1 MRTLFSI
8 SLKRRATL
16 GRLPRCGRAAAALP
30 KLWQRSL
37 PEVNP
42 GVHPWSLPTRD
53 SWMWRISPRE
63 TSRRA
68 SAGVIATTAKSPE
81 PRMFLFPFFF
91 FAATTADI
99 RADFTTSRAL
109 DSRRH
114 MVTDWVDWHQAS
126 ISLMPVDLGL
136 QMSLSLMTAKEKK
149 KKKDWAEHLSLSFF
163 LILFVPPV
171 KLVSKCFHPVGNNFP
186 PFFSFFFFLIISAF
200 LTHVTAASNLS
211 VQCTAS
217 RFSFIHGSLKRR
229 AMERR
234 TGPVLSPV
242 KRERVDA
249 KYSPP
254 SALPV

>member
-1 MRTLFSI
+1 MRNLFSI
-8 SLKRRATL
+8 SLKRWATL

-68 SAGVIATTAKSPE
+68 SAGVIGTTAKSPE

-91 FAATTADI
+91 AATRADI

-136 QMSLSLMTAKEKK
+136 QMSLSLMTVKEKK
-149 KKKDWAEHLSLSFF
+149 RKKIGLSISRLVFSHTFCPTCEVSFKMFSSCWQQFPPFSFF
-163 LILFVPPV
+163 L
-171 KLVSKCFHPVGNNFP
+171 K
-186 PFFSFFFFLIISAF
+186 IISAF
-200 LTHVTAASNLS
+200 LTHVTAASNLP

-217 RFSFIHGSLKRR
+217 RFSFIHGSLKRW